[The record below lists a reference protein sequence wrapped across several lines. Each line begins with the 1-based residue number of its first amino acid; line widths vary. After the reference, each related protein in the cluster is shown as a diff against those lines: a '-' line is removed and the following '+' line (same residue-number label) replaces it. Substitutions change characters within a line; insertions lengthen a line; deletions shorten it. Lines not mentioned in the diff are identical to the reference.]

1 MEIREQIQEIIKT
14 RNITQLIHF
23 TKKKNIQS
31 ILDHGI
37 LNIDELKKRN
47 IDYTYNDPERKDG
60 WDFAISLSITNKN
73 FDLYE
78 QFKKRQNLSDKDF
91 VEIKIDPSVLLDNE
105 CFFCDTNAANHTFN
119 EYRENTEKLNT
130 LKFGINFEAMFKDKV
145 YRHYH
150 GKSGIIYRVNKKTY
164 ETTCS
169 QAEICLIGNINTDK
183 FINYTELNQLSNG

>member
-47 IDYTYNDPERKDG
+47 IKYTYNDPERKDG
-60 WDFAISLSITNKN
+60 WDFTISLSITNKN

-105 CFFCDTNAANHTFN
+105 CFFCDTNAANYTFN
-119 EYRENTEKLNT
+119 EYRENN
-130 LKFGINFEAMFKDKV
+130 D
-145 YRHYH
+145 
-150 GKSGIIYRVNKKTY
+150 
-164 ETTCS
+164 
-169 QAEICLIGNINTDK
+169 
-183 FINYTELNQLSNG
+183 